1 MLFEPR
7 CEGRAS
13 SCGFNA
19 LSEGLEDRSGWGSWP
34 RNEYPEHPR
43 GWDGL
48 DDVGTLGWVVAEQ
61 VRQFVPFEPP
71 TVLHRRVDAAVPEC
85 PEMCEERLGF
95 GGAGPA
101 HRHPQPCRLRRRELV
116 VPEPLRQP
124 FPGLDASLGEEARDD
139 VPRIAPA
146 KELTRK
152 DRAKADPVQGKVP
165 EDLVVALVVA
175 VCHQSSYPRLA
186 RLQ

>member
-1 MLFEPR
+1 VLFEPR
-7 CEGRAS
+7 CEDRAS
-13 SCGFNA
+13 SRGFNP
-19 LSEGLEDRSGWGSWP
+19 LPEGLEDRSGWCSWP

-43 GWDGL
+43 SRDGL

-71 TVLHRRVDAAVPEC
+71 TVLNPRIDAAVPEGT
-85 PEMCEERLGF
+85 EMREERLRF
-95 GGAGPA
+95 RSPRPA
-101 HRHPQPCRLRRRELV
+101 QRYAETCRLRRCELV
-116 VPEPLRQP
+116 IPEPLRQP
-124 FPGLDASLGEEARDD
+124 FPGLDASLGQEPRDD

-146 KELTRK
+146 EELARQ
-152 DRAKADPVQGKVP
+152 DHAKADPVEGEVP
-165 EDLVVALVVA
+165 EDLFVALVVA